1 MKTLFGKQCLNA
13 LGVLTIFLVLR
24 AGSAAAEIVAEQIVY
39 QGDGR
44 SLHGYLVYDDASDEK
59 RPGVIVVHEWWGLNE
74 YAKRRARDLA
84 ALGYVAL
91 AIDMYGKGKTADH
104 PSTAQE
110 FSKEAMSSMDAA
122 QKRFMAGVE
131 VLKKF
136 RLTNPDQIA
145 AIGYCFGGGTVLQ
158 MARAGVDLAG
168 VASFHGMLKPM
179 VTAEPGSIKAKI
191 LVFNGESDP
200 FVPAED
206 VEALKAEMKTAGAD
220 FEYVGYP
227 DAKHSFT
234 NSGADKAGK
243 EFNLPLVYNAAAD
256 RDSWEKMQAFFKKIF
271 VDGAASK

>member
-1 MKTLFGKQCLNA
+1 M
-13 LGVLTIFLVLR
+13 
-24 AGSAAAEIVAEQIVY
+24 Y

-44 SLHGYLVYDDASDEK
+44 ALHGYLVYDDATEVK

-91 AIDMYGKGKTADH
+91 AIDMYGKGKTATH

-110 FSKEAMSSMDAA
+110 FSQEAMSSMDAA

-136 RLTNPDQIA
+136 RLTNPEQIA

-179 VTAEPGSIKAKI
+179 LTAEPGSIKAKI

-234 NSGADKAGK
+234 NPDADKAGK

-256 RDSWEKMQAFFKKIF
+256 KDSWEKMQAFFKKVF
-271 VDGAASK
+271 VEGAESK